1 MLFKEIYFEQNEKSI
16 YKFYENWI
24 FYFKTGVHIFI
35 PLTFKNQK
43 PNPEMEDT
51 KKAVTIINNTTI
63 TEHNSNKIKTT
74 IKKKKQL

>member
-1 MLFKEIYFEQNEKSI
+1 
-16 YKFYENWI
+16 
-24 FYFKTGVHIFI
+24 
-35 PLTFKNQK
+35 
-43 PNPEMEDT
+43 MEDT